1 MNGCFQAVSK
11 NNNPLVVVSFRP
23 ITNRSPPH
31 LQLSL
36 FLCKKRIKKA
46 SILYVLEKTSIKQT
60 IKEPK
65 FLKKLWSC
73 DGMYER
79 WKLHRPSMKTVLSKG
94 GYDD

>member
-1 MNGCFQAVSK
+1 MNGCFQALSK

-46 SILYVLEKTSIKQT
+46 SIVYVLEKTSIKQT

>member
-1 MNGCFQAVSK
+1 MNKCIQALGK

-23 ITNRSPPH
+23 IANSFPAH

-36 FLCKKRIKKA
+36 FYVRKELKKA

-73 DGMYER
+73 DGGE
-79 WKLHRPSMKTVLSKG
+79 KLTFDRL
-94 GYDD
+94 

>member
-1 MNGCFQAVSK
+1 MNICIQALGK

-23 ITNRSPPH
+23 IANSFPPH

-36 FLCKKRIKKA
+36 FYVRKELKKA
-46 SILYVLEKTSIKQT
+46 SILYILEKTSIKQT

-73 DGMYER
+73 DGGE
-79 WKLHRPSMKTVLSKG
+79 KLTFDRL
-94 GYDD
+94 

>member
-1 MNGCFQAVSK
+1 MNECFQALSK

-46 SILYVLEKTSIKQT
+46 SILYVLEKTSMKQT

>member
-1 MNGCFQAVSK
+1 MNGCFQALSK